1 MAIAFFIFAS
11 NRVSPSSRLGI
22 RFVSACAVQGAD
34 KEEPARNVEKR
45 EKKFSRLR

>member
-1 MAIAFFIFAS
+1 MAIAFFIFA